1 MKYVFKTFDELT
13 PDDIRQY
20 LDLYNTT
27 FGRNLSE
34 GEFRYKFTQQ
44 MGPNSYF
51 VFIVDDKAGIVGSLG
66 AIEVVYTFRGE
77 RLKFGLEVDAMID
90 PAYRRD
96 VLAMRRQHDV
106 LFKELNRRGF
116 GWVFTKPNNNSYLY
130 LKTLLGF
137 SDIGQLWA
145 YAFPIRPFRAL
156 HPWLS
161 FLDPLW
167 LVPVTIASWIA
178 NPAQNFKDVSL
189 NELEPESADDE
200 AACIHR
206 ARDAEFLRNRYGTE
220 RYHAAALNDRF
231 VIFNTT
237 AYGRRSACFAL
248 EAKKMRFRDWLA
260 FIRYTAAR
268 HPDVDVIL
276 RITGRAKSCLPLF
289 RIPRRLLPNKFRIV
303 GKPIGDRVLP
313 ANVEFRMDLSD
324 FEVV

>member
-1 MKYVFKTFDELT
+1 MKYVFKTFNELT

-27 FGRNLSE
+27 FERDLSE
-34 GEFRYKFTQQ
+34 TEFRYKFTQQ

-66 AIEVVYTFRGE
+66 AIEVDYTFRGE
-77 RLKFGLEVDAMID
+77 QLKFGLEVDAMID

-167 LVPVTIASWIA
+167 LTPVTFLAWLA
-178 NPAQNFKDVSL
+178 NPRNFQEASL
-189 NELEPESADDE
+189 DTLEPENPELIAN
-200 AACIHR
+200 AAR
-206 ARDAEFLRNRYGTE
+206 ARLRRGDNNAEVRSLLSKLVMIDTRPE
-220 RYHAAALNDRF
+220 WVEWA
-231 VIFNTT
+231 
-237 AYGRRSACFAL
+237 RRKL
-248 EAKKMRFRDWLA
+248 VL
-260 FIRYTAAR
+260 
-268 HPDVDVIL
+268 
-276 RITGRAKSCLPLF
+276 LPL
-289 RIPRRLLPNKFRIV
+289 IN
-303 GKPIGDRVLP
+303 P
-313 ANVEFRMDLSD
+313 ATMPTEDHVQLENAGRS
-324 FEVV
+324 